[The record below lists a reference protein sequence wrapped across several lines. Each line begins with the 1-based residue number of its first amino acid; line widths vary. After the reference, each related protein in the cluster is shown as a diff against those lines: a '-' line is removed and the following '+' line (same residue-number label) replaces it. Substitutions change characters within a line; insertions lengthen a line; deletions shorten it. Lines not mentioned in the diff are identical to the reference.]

1 MHFVSIDKI
10 RANTLLKL
18 TSKKKSS
25 LSFLEIPD
33 RFEVTNPKKDT
44 QQKTGQSLPLNETE
58 IRSSEDELF
67 QLEPKTRQQ
76 IKIVGRTLFC
86 FRCEGSKEMAS
97 YYCACGSFLC
107 TLHLAEHSCLVSAS
121 MQYNEE
127 LLEAL
132 C

>member
-1 MHFVSIDKI
+1 MYLSLFIDKI
-10 RANTLLKL
+10 RAKALPKL
-18 TSKKKSS
+18 TFNMKSLRTVS
-25 LSFLEIPD
+25 
-33 RFEVTNPKKDT
+33 VPK
-44 QQKTGQSLPLNETE
+44 NERKMKE
-58 IRSSEDELF
+58 KAHDGGISETTSNSHLDEAELF
-67 QLEPKTRQQ
+67 RQMEPKTRQQ

-86 FRCEGSKEMAS
+86 FRCDGSKEMAS

>member
-1 MHFVSIDKI
+1 MQ
-10 RANTLLKL
+10 A
-18 TSKKKSS
+18 KKSS
-25 LSFLEIPD
+25 PSLGKEGD
-33 RFEVTNPKKDT
+33 KGDDDT
-44 QQKTGQSLPLNETE
+44 QD
-58 IRSSEDELF
+58 IFDEM
-67 QLEPKTRQQ
+67 EPKVRQQ
-76 IKIVGRTLFC
+76 VKIIGRTIFC

-127 LLEAL
+127 VLDAL